1 MRTVYRSPKFRMT
14 RMRAALYGLAVLP
27 GLLSGAP
34 ASAQTYPAKSVRVI
48 VPYPPGGGNDIIARA
63 VVDELSRRT
72 SQQFFVDNRPGASTI
87 IGAELAIKA
96 PPDGYTLFVSS
107 QTTLAIVPNLKTKV
121 PYDPLRDFEPVS
133 LLATQPYLVVTHPSL
148 PVHNVAQLAALAKS
162 RPGKIVYASSGVG
175 TGGHLSGEL
184 FKMMTRT
191 DMLHVPYKGGAQAVN
206 DLVGGHVSVMFA
218 TMSSVYQQAMGGRVR
233 PIAITSS
240 KRSPAAPGV
249 PTVAESGVP
258 GYETVQW
265 IAMSGPRGLPKP
277 VIDKL
282 NAELVAGNK
291 SPELRERLSSQGYD
305 PEVCTPQQLAH
316 YIKVEFARFGKLIRA
331 INLKDE

>member
-1 MRTVYRSPKFRMT
+1 
-14 RMRAALYGLAVLP
+14 VLKP
-27 GLLSGAP
+27 RIPACLLSITMTLMAAAP
-34 ASAQTYPAKSVRVI
+34 VVAQTYPAKSVRVI

-72 SQQFFVDNRPGASTI
+72 AQQFYVDNRPGASTI

-162 RPGKIVYASSGVG
+162 RPGKIVYASSGIG

-233 PIAITSS
+233 AIAITSV
-240 KRSPAAPGV
+240 KRSPAAPDV

-265 IAMSGPRGLPKP
+265 IAMSGPRGIPKP

-305 PEVCTPQQLAH
+305 PEVCTPQQLAD

>member
-1 MRTVYRSPKFRMT
+1 
-14 RMRAALYGLAVLP
+14 MRAALYGLAVLP

>member
-1 MRTVYRSPKFRMT
+1 MLKPRIPIC
-14 RMRAALYGLAVLP
+14 
-27 GLLSGAP
+27 LLSIAMTPMAVAP
-34 ASAQTYPAKSVRVI
+34 VVAQTYPAKSVRVI

-72 SQQFFVDNRPGASTI
+72 AQQFFVDNRPGASTI

-162 RPGKIVYASSGVG
+162 RPGKIVYASSGIG

-240 KRSPAAPGV
+240 KRSPAAPDV

-265 IAMSGPRGLPKP
+265 IAMSGPRGMPKP

-282 NAELVAGNK
+282 NAELAAGNK

-305 PEVCTPQQLAH
+305 PEVCTPQQLAD

>member
-1 MRTVYRSPKFRMT
+1 MT
-14 RMRAALYGLAVLP
+14 RMRATLYVLTVLP
-27 GLLSGAP
+27 GLLLGAT
-34 ASAQTYPAKSVRVI
+34 AFAQTYPAKSVRVI

-72 SQQFFVDNRPGASTI
+72 AQQFFVDNRPGASTI

>member
-1 MRTVYRSPKFRMT
+1 
-14 RMRAALYGLAVLP
+14 VLKP
-27 GLLSGAP
+27 RIPACLLSITMTLMAAAP
-34 ASAQTYPAKSVRVI
+34 VVAQTYPAKSVRVI

-72 SQQFFVDNRPGASTI
+72 AQQFYVDNRPGASTI

-162 RPGKIVYASSGVG
+162 RPGKIVYASSGIG

-206 DLVGGHVSVMFA
+206 DLVGGHVSVIRH
-218 TMSSVYQQAMGGRVR
+218 TVGQAEKLGGIGWQVAAQLEELTGKESRTVVLGHLLR
-233 PIAITSS
+233 GG
-240 KRSPAAPGV
+240 SPTAFDRLLGLRFGAAAV
-249 PTVAESGVP
+249 
-258 GYETVQW
+258 
-265 IAMSGPRGLPKP
+265 RGLQAGEDG
-277 VIDKL
+277 VMVAL
-282 NAELVAGNK
+282 NPPRVDYVPLSEATSRMK
-291 SPELRERLSSQGYD
+291 SVPLDCDTML
-305 PEVCTPQQLAH
+305 T
-316 YIKVEFARFGKLIRA
+316 ARDIGINFG
-331 INLKDE
+331 DHMP

>member
-1 MRTVYRSPKFRMT
+1 MT
-14 RMRAALYGLAVLP
+14 RMRATLYVLTVLP
-27 GLLSGAP
+27 GLLLGAT
-34 ASAQTYPAKSVRVI
+34 AFAQTYPAKSVRVI

-72 SQQFFVDNRPGASTI
+72 AQQFFVDNRPGASTI

-162 RPGKIVYASSGVG
+162 RPGKIVYASSGIG

-191 DMLHVPYKGGAQAVN
+191 DMLHVPYKGGAQAVT
-206 DLVGGHVSVMFA
+206 DVL
-218 TMSSVYQQAMGGRVR
+218 
-233 PIAITSS
+233 
-240 KRSPAAPGV
+240 
-249 PTVAESGVP
+249 
-258 GYETVQW
+258 
-265 IAMSGPRGLPKP
+265 
-277 VIDKL
+277 
-282 NAELVAGNK
+282 AGNVSIYFSGIPPAIQHVK
-291 SPELRERLSSQGYD
+291 
-305 PEVCTPQQLAH
+305 A
-316 YIKVEFARFGKLIRA
+316 GKLTALGVAQPRPVSSLPNVPPLATGALARLDLTAWFGFFVPKGTPDDIVTLLNTRLRQILDTPEMQQRLVETGVEPASMSAAQFEQFVANERTKYGRFISELA
-331 INLKDE
+331 IQTE

>member
-1 MRTVYRSPKFRMT
+1 
-14 RMRAALYGLAVLP
+14 VLKP
-27 GLLSGAP
+27 RIPACLLSIAMTLMAAVP
-34 ASAQTYPAKSVRVI
+34 VAAQTYPAKSVRVI

-72 SQQFFVDNRPGASTI
+72 AQQFFVDNRPGASTI

-162 RPGKIVYASSGVG
+162 RPGKIVYASSGIG

-233 PIAITSS
+233 AIAITSV
-240 KRSPAAPGV
+240 KRSPAAPDV
-249 PTVAESGVP
+249 PTVAESGVT

>member
-1 MRTVYRSPKFRMT
+1 MLKPRIPVC
-14 RMRAALYGLAVLP
+14 
-27 GLLSGAP
+27 LLSIAMTLMASAP
-34 ASAQTYPAKSVRVI
+34 VGAQTYPAKSVRVI

-72 SQQFFVDNRPGASTI
+72 AQQFFVDNRPGASTI

-162 RPGKIVYASSGVG
+162 RPGKIVYASSGIG

-233 PIAITSS
+233 PIAITSL
-240 KRSPAAPGV
+240 KRSPAAPDV

-265 IAMSGPRGLPKP
+265 IAMSGPRGMPKP

-282 NAELVAGNK
+282 NAELAAGNK

-305 PEVCTPQQLAH
+305 PEVCTPQQLGD
-316 YIKVEFARFGKLIRA
+316 YIKVEYARFGKLIRA

>member
-1 MRTVYRSPKFRMT
+1 MTGSRTSRLLVS
-14 RMRAALYGLAVLP
+14 AAFSIA
-27 GLLSGAP
+27 
-34 ASAQTYPAKSVRVI
+34 ASAAAAQSYPAKTVRVI

-63 VVDELSRRT
+63 MADELSRRMG
-72 SQQFFVDNRPGASTI
+72 QQFFVDNRPGASTI
-87 IGAELAIKA
+87 IGAELAIKS

-121 PYDPLRDFEPVS
+121 PYDPVRDFEPVS

-148 PVHNVAQLAALAKS
+148 PVRNVAELAALARS
-162 RPGKIVYASSGVG
+162 RPGKIVYGSSGIG
-175 TGGHLSGEL
+175 TGGHLSTEL
-184 FKMMTRT
+184 FKMMTHT
-191 DMLHVPYKGGAQAVN
+191 DMLHVPYKGGAIAAT
-206 DLVGGHVSVMFA
+206 DLAGGHVSVMFA
-218 TMSSVYQQAMGGRVR
+218 TMSSVYTQAMSGRLR
-233 PIAITSS
+233 AIAITSA
-240 KRSPAAPGV
+240 KRSPAAPNV

-265 IAMSGPRGLPKP
+265 IALSAPRATPKS

-282 NAELVAGNK
+282 NGEISAGVK

-305 PEVCTPQQLAH
+305 PEVSTPQALGE
-316 YIKVEFARFGKLIRA
+316 YIKVEYARFGKLIHA

>member
-1 MRTVYRSPKFRMT
+1 
-14 RMRAALYGLAVLP
+14 MRAALYGLAVLP

-184 FKMMTRT
+184 FKMVTRT

-249 PTVAESGVP
+249 LTVAESGVP

-265 IAMSGPRGLPKP
+265 IAMSGPRGLPRP

>member
-1 MRTVYRSPKFRMT
+1 MT
-14 RMRAALYGLAVLP
+14 RMRTTLYTLTVLP
-27 GLLSGAP
+27 GLLLGAT

-63 VVDELSRRT
+63 VVEELSRRT
-72 SQQFFVDNRPGASTI
+72 AQQFFVDNRPGASTI

-162 RPGKIVYASSGVG
+162 RPGKIVYASSGIG

-218 TMSSVYQQAMGGRVR
+218 TMSSVYQQAMSGRVR

-240 KRSPAAPGV
+240 KRSPAAPDV

-265 IAMSGPRGLPKP
+265 IALSGPRGMPKP
-277 VIDKL
+277 VIDRL
-282 NAELVAGNK
+282 HAELAAGVK
-291 SPELRERLSSQGYD
+291 APELRERLSSQGYD
-305 PEVCTPQQLAH
+305 PEVCTPQQLAD